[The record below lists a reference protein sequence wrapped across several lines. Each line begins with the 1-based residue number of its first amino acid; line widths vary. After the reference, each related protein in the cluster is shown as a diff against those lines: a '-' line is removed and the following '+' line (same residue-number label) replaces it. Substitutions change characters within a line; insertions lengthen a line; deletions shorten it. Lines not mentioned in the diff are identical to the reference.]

1 VNVYFRYMIMVRETL
16 LEECVIL
23 CFVLPCEVI
32 RCILLIYMLVPI
44 LVASDPECGQLFR
57 AVDCIDACI
66 TVYGTC

>member
-1 VNVYFRYMIMVRETL
+1 MFMVHGTL
-16 LEECVIL
+16 LEEWVIL

-44 LVASDPECGQLFR
+44 LVATDLKSGQLFG

-66 TVYGTC
+66 IEYGIC